1 MIDWII
7 AQQGVLSIALAL
19 LIANE
24 RLAAVKLNPVFT
36 YRLWALVPLVLILNN
51 LPSGVVALASNTIS
65 RYVVG
70 MNTEVTVPPST
81 VYFSVWV
88 LGVCSIVL
96 YVGLHHFTLWQS
108 IDKQEKAFPNTHFS
122 RKANTPM
129 LFGFIAPKILLP
141 YSFHSTFTDSQQALV
156 LEHEN
161 MHLRH
166 LDHVWNAL
174 ALVLATVFWFN
185 PLVWI
190 ALKSFRLN
198 QELACDFNVLKLKS
212 DNDKLNYAKAL
223 VQCAEHSATPLTLYP
238 TFGEKT
244 TMIKRINAIK
254 TPSKGNKMLAMAIT
268 SVAILMAANTA
279 LANMPSQPVE
289 SNKAQINSAAPIKR
303 VEPIYP
309 KKAIKEN
316 LEGFVVFKFDISEK
330 GAADKIV
337 VVKSSPKGV
346 FDKNALKAFKQWEF
360 KPATKGG
367 KPIRQKGLLVQL
379 DFKLAPEP
387 ITTKNTLP
395 PM

>member
-19 LIANE
+19 LIVNE
-24 RLAAVKLNPVFT
+24 RLAAVKLNPMFT

-51 LPSGVVALASNTIS
+51 LPSDVVAVASNTIS

-223 VQCAEHSATPLTLYP
+223 VQCAEHSATPLPLYP
-238 TFGEKT
+238 TFG
-244 TMIKRINAIK
+244 
-254 TPSKGNKMLAMAIT
+254 
-268 SVAILMAANTA
+268 
-279 LANMPSQPVE
+279 
-289 SNKAQINSAAPIKR
+289 
-303 VEPIYP
+303 
-309 KKAIKEN
+309 
-316 LEGFVVFKFDISEK
+316 
-330 GAADKIV
+330 
-337 VVKSSPKGV
+337 
-346 FDKNALKAFKQWEF
+346 
-360 KPATKGG
+360 
-367 KPIRQKGLLVQL
+367 
-379 DFKLAPEP
+379 
-387 ITTKNTLP
+387 
-395 PM
+395 